1 MRSTQ
6 DIAVRTVRYLA
17 KTYNTGESMERFT
30 PRAMSLV
37 RLYMEEAWR
46 RCLDRKDGLRI
57 AALGNLMRTMRSI
70 EARTLQEYTTFGIFT
85 GFTETNVFN
94 IVMKIMKMRRLS

>member
-37 RLYMEEAWR
+37 RLYNEEAWR
-46 RCLDRKDGLRI
+46 RCLDAKEPLRM
-57 AALGNLMRTMRSI
+57 AALGNLMRTMRSF
-70 EARTLQEYTTFGIFT
+70 EMSTFQEYTFLGVYS
-85 GFTETNVFN
+85 GFTKENVLN
-94 IVMKIMKMRRLS
+94 ILTKIMKKGGG